1 MTYPPLFRGQI
12 IIAPII
18 VTELARQGAGVVYL
32 NIFHKDVIAF
42 LSTKKENADEKIR
55 VKTLSLGLVVPDKFY
70 ELVAKGKHMY
80 LFSPYDIEKEY
91 GVVMSE
97 FDITENYDDLVSNPR
112 IRKDKINARELE
124 NEISKL
130 IQESGYPFIINID
143 TANKEN
149 PVDGKIKMSN
159 LCVTGDTELLTDKGY
174 IRADELY
181 KTQEELN
188 VVIDNRTKHLNS
200 DEKGISLVSAIPM
213 QLTAKQADVYEIKT
227 KQGFTIK
234 STEWHKYY
242 VQKEEGEIVK
252 IPMTDLEVGDKLLV
266 QSDEG
271 SFGNNHDV
279 EVAYLM
285 GLITGDGTLSKN
297 KNGISTA
304 RIVLHG
310 DKSKIKNVVE
320 EYTENVIKNYE
331 LQEVKHNASLSP
343 KFNVKEQ
350 DGREFISMDSGLL
363 GRILDEHFN
372 FTKENK
378 LEIPQYIK
386 NGTKEVQSAYL
397 SGLYQM
403 DGTVNVN
410 KKALAMTVELS
421 TISEILAKDI
431 QKILLNLGIYST
443 IYEREAHVAMLP
455 DSNREYVETKCRK
468 LYKISI
474 QDRKA
479 REKFLSSVTLKDEDI
494 EKAED
499 FNSILSEKS
508 RNPKHKYT
516 AEISSIEFY
525 GVEDVYDTTQEDY
538 HSLIFNGVVTGN
550 CTEILQVQKPSVINN
565 DQSHAELGV
574 DVSCNLGSTNVA
586 NLMKSED
593 FGGSVKTMFRALTQ
607 VADSSNIDVVPTVK
621 NANDKYHS
629 VGLGAMNLAG
639 YLAKNKIMYDSDL
652 AIEFTGIYFMLL
664 NYWTLVASNE
674 IARERKQKFYEF
686 EKSEYA
692 NGKYFER
699 YMPRVKVY
707 EDLSNEA
714 KQLFKDVEIPTKDD
728 WKQLQKDIEKDGLY
742 TSYRLAVAPTGS
754 IAYINESTASI
765 HPIVQKI
772 EKRSE
777 GKRGDIFYPAPYIDE
792 GALPYYVSA
801 YKIDQRRLIDLYAE
815 AQKHVDQALSMTLF
829 MDSEDGHELYEWKKD
844 SSKRD
849 KTTTRDINILRNY
862 AWAKDIKSI
871 YYVRTFTADKESSS
885 VNECESCSI

>member
-1 MTYPPLFRGQI
+1 MTHPPLTRSNNVL
-12 IIAPII
+12 PLII
-18 VTELARQGAGVVYL
+18 VTALARSGAGVVYL
-32 NIFHKDVIAF
+32 NIFHKDVVRF
-42 LSTKKENADEKIR
+42 LATKKENADEKVR

-70 ELVAKGKHMY
+70 ELIAKGRQMY
-80 LFSPYDIEKEY
+80 LFSPYDILKEY
-91 GVVMSE
+91 GVPMSE
-97 FDITENYDDLVSNPR
+97 FNITEHYDELVDNPN
-112 IRKDKINARELE
+112 IRKDRVSARELE

-130 IQESGYPFIINID
+130 IQESGYPYIINID
-143 TANKEN
+143 TTNREN
-149 PVDGKIKMSN
+149 PVYGIVKMSN

-174 IRADELY
+174 VRADELY

-188 VVIDNRTKHLNS
+188 VVIDNRTKHLDS

-213 QLTAKQADVYEIKT
+213 QLTAKQADIYEIKT

-242 VQKEEGEIVK
+242 VQKEDGEIVK
-252 IPMTDLEVGDKLLV
+252 IPMADLEVGDKLLV

-271 SFGNNHDV
+271 SFGNNDDV

-297 KNGISTA
+297 KNGISTV

-310 DKSKIKNVVE
+310 NKSKIKNAVE
-320 EYTENVIKNYE
+320 ESTENVIKNYE
-331 LQEVKHNASLSP
+331 LQDVKHNASLSP
-343 KFNVKEQ
+343 KFKVKEQ
-350 DGREFISMDSGLL
+350 GGLEFISMDSGLL

-403 DGTVNVN
+403 DGTVNAN

-421 TISEILAKDI
+421 TISEILVKNI

-479 REKFLSSVTLKDEDI
+479 REKFFSLVTLKDEDI
-494 EKAED
+494 EKVED

-538 HSLIFNGVVTGN
+538 HSLIFNGIVTGN
-550 CTEILQVQKPSVINN
+550 CTEIIQVQSKSILN
-565 DQSHAELGV
+565 DDQTYKELGT
-574 DVSCNLGSTNVA
+574 DVSCNLGSTNVDH
-586 NLMKSED
+586 LMQSPH
-593 FGGSVKTMFRALTQ
+593 FGESVVTMFRALTQ
-607 VADSSNIDVVPTVK
+607 VANSSNIKVVPTVK

-629 VGLGAMNLAG
+629 VGL
-639 YLAKNKIMYDSDL
+639 KI
-652 AIEFTGIYFMLL
+652 A
-664 NYWTLVASNE
+664 
-674 IARERKQKFYEF
+674 
-686 EKSEYA
+686 
-692 NGKYFER
+692 
-699 YMPRVKVY
+699 
-707 EDLSNEA
+707 
-714 KQLFKDVEIPTKDD
+714 
-728 WKQLQKDIEKDGLY
+728 
-742 TSYRLAVAPTGS
+742 
-754 IAYINESTASI
+754 
-765 HPIVQKI
+765 
-772 EKRSE
+772 
-777 GKRGDIFYPAPYIDE
+777 
-792 GALPYYVSA
+792 
-801 YKIDQRRLIDLYAE
+801 
-815 AQKHVDQALSMTLF
+815 
-829 MDSEDGHELYEWKKD
+829 
-844 SSKRD
+844 
-849 KTTTRDINILRNY
+849 
-862 AWAKDIKSI
+862 
-871 YYVRTFTADKESSS
+871 
-885 VNECESCSI
+885 

>member
-1 MTYPPLFRGQI
+1 MTLQKAKSSTVTTPEYFILNNMLNMPKDGKIQIDKDREAVRSYFLNEVNPRTMWFHNLEEKLNYLVEEKYIKKELIDSYDKEFIKELFKTAYSFKFRFKTFRGAFKFYDQYALKTNDGKWI
-12 IIAPII
+12 LERYEDRIVFNAMELANGDESLANSLLLEMMNQRYQPATPTFLNAGRYRSGEKVSCFLLNVEDTMNSIGRSINSALQLSKIGGGVGINLTDIRPSGDPIKGYDGMADGVVPI
-18 VTELARQGAGVVYL
+18 MKLYEDSFTYANQLGARQGAGVVYL

-70 ELVAKGKHMY
+70 ELAAKGKHMY

-149 PVDGKIKMSN
+149 PVYGKIKMSN
-159 LCVTGDTELLTDKGY
+159 LCTE
-174 IRADELY
+174 
-181 KTQEELN
+181 
-188 VVIDNRTKHLNS
+188 V
-200 DEKGISLVSAIPM
+200 
-213 QLTAKQADVYEIKT
+213 
-227 KQGFTIK
+227 
-234 STEWHKYY
+234 
-242 VQKEEGEIVK
+242 
-252 IPMTDLEVGDKLLV
+252 
-266 QSDEG
+266 
-271 SFGNNHDV
+271 
-279 EVAYLM
+279 
-285 GLITGDGTLSKN
+285 
-297 KNGISTA
+297 
-304 RIVLHG
+304 
-310 DKSKIKNVVE
+310 
-320 EYTENVIKNYE
+320 
-331 LQEVKHNASLSP
+331 
-343 KFNVKEQ
+343 
-350 DGREFISMDSGLL
+350 
-363 GRILDEHFN
+363 
-372 FTKENK
+372 
-378 LEIPQYIK
+378 
-386 NGTKEVQSAYL
+386 
-397 SGLYQM
+397 
-403 DGTVNVN
+403 
-410 KKALAMTVELS
+410 
-421 TISEILAKDI
+421 
-431 QKILLNLGIYST
+431 
-443 IYEREAHVAMLP
+443 
-455 DSNREYVETKCRK
+455 
-468 LYKISI
+468 
-474 QDRKA
+474 
-479 REKFLSSVTLKDEDI
+479 
-494 EKAED
+494 
-499 FNSILSEKS
+499 
-508 RNPKHKYT
+508 
-516 AEISSIEFY
+516 
-525 GVEDVYDTTQEDY
+525 
-538 HSLIFNGVVTGN
+538 
-550 CTEILQVQKPSVINN
+550 LQVQKPSVINN

-607 VADSSNIDVVPTVK
+607 VSDSSNIDVVPTVK
-621 NANDKYHS
+621 NANEKYHS

-652 AIEFTGIYFMLL
+652 AIEFTGVYFMLL

-714 KQLFKDVEIPTKDD
+714 KQLFEDVEIPTKDD
-728 WKQLQKDIEKDGLY
+728 WEQLQKDIEKDGLY